1 MVSAPIEEEISR
13 LDGSDQAEL
22 LGSIGLEEPST
33 RRLVRASYRL
43 LGLISFFTVG
53 EDEVRA
59 WTIKRGTSARDA
71 AAKIHSDIARGF
83 IRAEVVGWRDLIGIG
98 SWAACQK
105 QAKLRLEGKDYEVQD
120 GDVINFRFN
129 V

>member
-1 MVSAPIEEEISR
+1 MLTA
-13 LDGSDQAEL
+13 L
-22 LGSIGLEEPST
+22 GLEEPST

-71 AAKIHSDIARGF
+71 AAKIHTDIARGF
-83 IRAEVVGWRDLIGIG
+83 IRAEVVGWRDLIELR
-98 SWAACQK
+98 SWTASQK
-105 QAKLRLEGKDYEVQD
+105 QARLRLEGKDYEVQD

>member
-1 MVSAPIEEEISR
+1 
-13 LDGSDQAEL
+13 L
-22 LGSIGLEEPST
+22 LAALGLEEPST

-59 WTIKRGTSARDA
+59 WTIKRGTGARDA

-83 IRAEVVGWRDLIGIG
+83 IRAEVAGWRDLIELR
-98 SWAACQK
+98 SWTACQK
-105 QAKLRLEGKDYEVQD
+105 QARLRLEGKDYEVQD